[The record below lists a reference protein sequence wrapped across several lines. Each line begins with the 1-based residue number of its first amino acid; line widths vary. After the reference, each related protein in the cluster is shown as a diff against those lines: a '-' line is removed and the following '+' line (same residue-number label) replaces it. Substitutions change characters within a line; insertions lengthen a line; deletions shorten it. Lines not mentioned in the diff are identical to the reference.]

1 MKNISVEFVTPN
13 VFIKMNEKTMIVPSV
28 ILTFLSAFVLTN
40 FLPQLVPL
48 YMAYST
54 RSWI

>member
-13 VFIKMNEKTMIVPSV
+13 VFIKMNEKTMIVPSAV
-28 ILTFLSAFVLTN
+28 LTFLSVFILTN

>member
-1 MKNISVEFVTPN
+1 MKNISVEFATPN
-13 VFIKMNEKTMIVPSV
+13 VYVKMNKKTMIVPST
-28 ILTFLSAFVLTN
+28 ILTFLSVFILTN

>member
-1 MKNISVEFVTPN
+1 MKNLSIKFATPN
-13 VFIKMNEKTMIVPSV
+13 VYVKMNEKTMIVPSA
-28 ILTFLSAFVLTN
+28 ILTFLSTLVLTN
-40 FLPQLVPL
+40 FLPQLMPL

>member
-13 VFIKMNEKTMIVPSV
+13 VFIKMNEKTMIVPSA

>member
-13 VFIKMNEKTMIVPSV
+13 VFIKMNEKTMIVPSAV
-28 ILTFLSAFVLTN
+28 LTFLSAFVLTN